1 MRADRLIASVSALT
15 LATAA
20 SAQTGYPSP
29 YGSSPYASVP
39 SPYAVQPLSDAD
51 LLASQI
57 RLLAANPQDL
67 QALVRAG
74 ELALKLDDD
83 TAAAAFFAR
92 AERIDPRNARVKAG
106 EGSLLVSAERPGDAL
121 RHFAEA
127 ERLGADPRSF
137 AADRGLAYDL
147 IGEQE
152 RAQRDYRLA
161 LRAGANDETQRRY
174 ALSLGISGKRELA
187 LTQIDTLLRKSD
199 RGAWRARAFILAMSG
214 DKIGATKIATSM
226 MPTGMAQGLQPFFD
240 VLPTLR
246 PVDRAFAVHFGEVR
260 PSLDRANDARLVPP
274 LAALGPDPTAPVQ
287 VAAVVKAPVVV
298 DAREERRRAR
308 EARRNRGRVQVAV
321 ATPPPA
327 VAAEPLP
334 APPVYGGTAPRV
346 ALAANTPRAVPMT
359 TAPSPSVTYVQRVP
373 GTTSAQTPY
382 LPAPTPY
389 VPTQRA
395 PVTPYV
401 QPLPA
406 QRYPQRAPTT
416 AAQAAN
422 LAANPVTSEMAT
434 ARSSG
439 AAPSP
444 PSVARPVQLAAL
456 PSGPL
461 ATPAVPTA
469 TPYRSAASPASAVPA
484 PVIATPTSPVVQAAT
499 ITPLLAGERSAAPL
513 TSALGVP
520 PTGAATVPLATPS
533 FTGAPSGTVTSQA
546 PVGAPASA
554 ATGTLA
560 AAAETSTLV
569 AAQPSPVITTP
580 PVTATPVRSE
590 DSILASI
597 ISDIKVPDGEQ
608 PAEAP
613 GRATPPPIQRAR
625 ASAPLAD
632 TTRVDELAAEK
643 KAAAERKLAD
653 KKAADQAALVEA
665 KKIAADKKLAD
676 TKKAAADKKVADA
689 KKAAADKKLADAK
702 KAAEEKRK
710 NDPKLLEPSR
720 VWVQVAGGANENDL
734 PKQWSKL
741 RSGNK
746 QLAGRGGWTTPLR
759 ATNRILT
766 GPFKTEDE
774 AQAFVN
780 KIAKDGQSGF
790 VFVSDAGQKITKL
803 GGK

>member
-1 MRADRLIASVSALT
+1 MRAVRLIASVSALT
-15 LATAA
+15 LAAA
-20 SAQTGYPSP
+20 AGAQTSYPSP

-67 QALVRAG
+67 QVLVRAG

-152 RAQRDYRLA
+152 RAQRDYRVA

-174 ALSLGISGKRELA
+174 ALSLGISGKRDLA

-214 DKIGATKIATSM
+214 DKAGATRIATSM

-240 VLPTLR
+240 VLPNLR

-260 PSLDRANDARLVPP
+260 PSLDRVNDARLVPP

-321 ATPPPA
+321 ASTPPA
-327 VAAEPLP
+327 VPAEPLP
-334 APPVYGGTAPRV
+334 APPAYGSTAPRV

-359 TAPSPSVTYVQRVP
+359 TAPTTSFVQRVP
-373 GTTSAQTPY
+373 GTTQTSQPYASAQH
-382 LPAPTPY
+382 APT
-389 VPTQRA
+389 
-395 PVTPYV
+395 TPYV

-406 QRYPQRAPTT
+406 PHYAQRSPSTVT
-416 AAQAAN
+416 QAAN
-422 LAANPVTSEMAT
+422 LAANPAPTAAAT
-434 ARSSG
+434 PRSL
-439 AAPSP
+439 AAPTSP
-444 PSVARPVQLAAL
+444 TSPSVSRPVQLAAL
-456 PSGPL
+456 PSGSV
-461 ATPAVPTA
+461 ATPVVPAA
-469 TPYRSAASPASAVPA
+469 TPYRSAVPTAASLPA
-484 PVIATPTSPVVQAAT
+484 PATAAPSSPVVQAAT
-499 ITPLLAGERSAAPL
+499 ITPLPVGERSAAPL
-513 TSALGVP
+513 TARLGVP
-520 PTGAATVPLATPS
+520 PAAVTSGSVARATPAFAGTPS
-533 FTGAPSGTVTSQA
+533 ATLVPEPPVAAPPS
-546 PVGAPASA
+546 AS
-554 ATGTLA
+554 TGTLA
-560 AAAETSTLV
+560 AAAETSTTV
-569 AAQPSPVITTP
+569 AAQPPAVVTP
-580 PVTATPVRSE
+580 PPAAPTPVRSE
-590 DSILASI
+590 DTILAAI
-597 ISDIKVPDGEQ
+597 ISDIKVPADERSPQ
-608 PAEAP
+608 AT
-613 GRATPPPIQRAR
+613 GRATPAPIQRAL
-625 ASAPLAD
+625 ASAPLVD
-632 TTRVDELAAEK
+632 TTRADELAAEK
-643 KAAAERKLAD
+643 KAAAERKLAE
-653 KKAADQAALVEA
+653 KKAADQAAL
-665 KKIAADKKLAD
+665 
-676 TKKAAADKKVADA
+676 ADA

-702 KAAEEKRK
+702 KAAAEKKIADAKKAAADKKLADAKAAAEEKRK
-710 NDPKLLEPSR
+710 HDPKLLEPSR
-720 VWVQVAGGANENDL
+720 IWVQVAGGANEADL

-746 QLAGRGGWTTPLR
+746 QLAGRSGWTTPLR

-774 AQAFVN
+774 AQTFVN

-803 GGK
+803 GAK